1 MGFKEG
7 IRVCAKRSMHHFIGL
22 GFWQAWQMVMLCTSA
37 IIPDGGEGA
46 RLKSIALFAT
56 TVGYLVVI
64 AAYKTKPGLS
74 SSPKALL
81 GAGATMAAGTFLMLF
96 VAFVSDAGLK
106 FVALASALA
115 LMSWGNA
122 ALLIMW
128 GELWET
134 LATGRVGQ
142 HLYLSYAF
150 AFVLFFVAIALP
162 HPVNGLF
169 ACLFPLAS
177 CFILKSCASEPR
189 RRPTSAPLRLED
201 VPFKQFIAFIVLLST
216 LWGVSQKIAP
226 QFITPASSTFF
237 LAESMFVA
245 GIAIAALAANL
256 ALTSP
261 ESESIALYEPIAP
274 AMTLGIVALAI
285 LPEQWAPIGNGIL
298 TMGVYCLD
306 MFLMLTAT
314 DLAFRTGISAALL
327 FGGTVVASRIGTT
340 VGTFFASFALGNE
353 LDDIAKLTLAI
364 ISLGVIVAAATL
376 LFSKADL
383 MKIYEARNARNVSAT
398 GGNPTSPVSSGG
410 KAPTATSAGQN
421 ENASG
426 ATALA
431 MPLTIEAQCAIVV
444 DRAGLTA
451 REAEVL
457 ELLVRGRTVQDICD
471 ELTIAKGTAKH
482 HVSNI
487 YRKLGVGDRRS
498 LYDVVESARE

>member
-7 IRVCAKRSMHHFIGL
+7 IRACAKRSTHHFIGL
-22 GFWQAWQMVMLCTSA
+22 GFWQAWQMVMLCTNA

-56 TVGYLVVI
+56 TAGYLVVI
-64 AAYKTKPGLS
+64 AAYKIKPGLS

-81 GAGATMAAGTFLMLF
+81 SAGVTMAAGTFLMLF

-150 AFVLFFVAIALP
+150 AFVLFFIAIALP
-162 HPVNGLF
+162 HPIDGLF

-177 CFILKSCASEPR
+177 CFILKSCGSEPR
-189 RRPTSAPLRLED
+189 RHPTSAPHRLED

-226 QFITPASSTFF
+226 KFITPASPTFF

-245 GIAIAALAANL
+245 GVAIAALAANL

-261 ESESIALYEPIAP
+261 ESESISLYEPIAP
-274 AMTLGIVALAI
+274 AMALGIVALAI

-340 VGTFFASFALGNE
+340 VGTFFASFVLGNE
-353 LDDIAKLTLAI
+353 LDDVAKLTLAV

-383 MKIYEARNARNVSAT
+383 MKIYEARDARNVSAA
-398 GGNPTSPVSSGG
+398 GGNSTSPTPGG
-410 KAPTATSAGQN
+410 VKAPASANVGQN
-421 ENASG
+421 ESTSG

>member
-1 MGFKEG
+1 MGFKKG
-7 IRVCAKRSMHHFIGL
+7 IRACAKHSTHHFIGL

-37 IIPDGGEGA
+37 IIPDGGEGT

-56 TVGYLVVI
+56 TTGYLVVI
-64 AAYKTKPGLS
+64 AAYKIRPGLS
-74 SSPKALL
+74 SSPRALL
-81 GAGATMAAGTFLMLF
+81 GAGAAMAAGTFLMLF
-96 VAFVSDAGLK
+96 VAFVSDVGLK
-106 FVALASALA
+106 FVALAFALA

-150 AFVLFFVAIALP
+150 AFVLFFVANALP
-162 HPVNGLF
+162 HPIDGLF

-177 CFILKSCASEPR
+177 CFILESCASEPR

-201 VPFKQFIAFIVLLST
+201 VPFKQLIVFIVLLST

-226 QFITPASSTFF
+226 QFVALPDATFF

-245 GIAIAALAANL
+245 GIAIVALAANL

-261 ESESIALYEPIAP
+261 ESESIALYEPVAP
-274 AMTLGIVALAI
+274 AMALGIVALAI
-285 LPEQWAPIGNGIL
+285 LPEQWAPIGNGLL

-306 MFLMLTAT
+306 MLLMLTAT
-314 DLAFRTGISAALL
+314 DLAFRTGISAALI

-340 VGTFFASFALGNE
+340 VGTFFASFVLGNE
-353 LDDIAKLTLAI
+353 LDDVAKLTLAV
-364 ISLGVIVAAATL
+364 ISLGVIVAASTL

-383 MKIYEARNARNVSAT
+383 MKIYEARDTRNASTA
-398 GGNPTSPVSSGG
+398 GENPASLAPGRGKTPV
-410 KAPTATSAGQN
+410 ATSAGKDGN
-421 ENASG
+421 SSG
-426 ATALA
+426 ATVLA
-431 MPLTIEAQCAIVV
+431 MPLTIEAQCDIVV

>member
-1 MGFKEG
+1 MGFKKS
-7 IRVCAKRSMHHFIGL
+7 IRACARRSTHHFIGL

-56 TVGYLVVI
+56 TAGYLVVI
-64 AAYKTKPGLS
+64 AAYKIRPGLS
-74 SSPKALL
+74 SSPRALL
-81 GAGATMAAGTFLMLF
+81 SAGAAMAAGTFLMLF
-96 VAFVSDAGLK
+96 VAFISDVGLK
-106 FVALASALA
+106 FVALAFALA

-150 AFVLFFVAIALP
+150 AFVLFFIAIALP
-162 HPVNGLF
+162 HPIDGLF

-177 CFILKSCASEPR
+177 CLILKSCGSEPR
-189 RRPTSAPLRLED
+189 RRPSSAPLRLGD
-201 VPFKQFIAFIVLLST
+201 VPFKQLIAFIVLLSM

-226 QFITPASSTFF
+226 QFVTLPDATFF

-245 GIAIAALAANL
+245 GVTIAALAANL

-274 AMTLGIVALAI
+274 AMALGIAALAI

-340 VGTFFASFALGNE
+340 VGTFFASFVLGNE
-353 LDDIAKLTLAI
+353 LDDVAKLTLAV

-383 MKIYEARNARNVSAT
+383 MKIYEARNTRNVSAAE
-398 GGNPTSPVSSGG
+398 GNPASPVSSGG
-410 KAPTATSAGQN
+410 KTPIATNN

>member
-1 MGFKEG
+1 MGFKES
-7 IRVCAKRSMHHFIGL
+7 IRACAKRSTHHFIGL

-56 TVGYLVVI
+56 TAGDLVVI
-64 AAYKTKPGLS
+64 AAYNIRPRLS
-74 SSPKALL
+74 SSPRALL
-81 GAGATMAAGTFLMLF
+81 GAGAAMAAGTFLMLF
-96 VAFVSDAGLK
+96 VAFISDAGLK
-106 FVALASALA
+106 FVALAFALA

-150 AFVLFFVAIALP
+150 AFVLFFIAIALP
-162 HPVNGLF
+162 HPMGGLF

-177 CFILKSCASEPR
+177 CLILKSRASEPR

-201 VPFKQFIAFIVLLST
+201 VPFKQLIAFIVLLST
-216 LWGVSQKIAP
+216 LWGVSQKITP
-226 QFITPASSTFF
+226 QFVTPPSSPFF

-245 GIAIAALAANL
+245 GVAIAALAANL

-274 AMTLGIVALAI
+274 AMALGIVALAI
-285 LPEQWAPIGNGIL
+285 LPEQWAPIGNGLL

-314 DLAFRTGISAALL
+314 DLAFRTGISAALI

-340 VGTFFASFALGNE
+340 VGTFFASFVLGNE
-353 LDDIAKLTLAI
+353 FDDIAKLTLAV
-364 ISLGVIVAAATL
+364 ISLGVIVAASTL

-383 MKIYEARNARNVSAT
+383 MKIYEARDARSASSA
-398 GGNPTSPVSSGG
+398 GENPTSTVSKAG
-410 KAPTATSAGQN
+410 KTPATASIYQN
-421 ENASG
+421 ESASG
-426 ATALA
+426 AAVLA
-431 MPLTIEAQCAIVV
+431 MPLTIEAQCTIVV

-457 ELLVRGRTVQDICD
+457 ELLVRGRTVQDICY

>member
-1 MGFKEG
+1 M
-7 IRVCAKRSMHHFIGL
+7 
-22 GFWQAWQMVMLCTSA
+22 
-37 IIPDGGEGA
+37 
-46 RLKSIALFAT
+46 
-56 TVGYLVVI
+56 
-64 AAYKTKPGLS
+64 
-74 SSPKALL
+74 
-81 GAGATMAAGTFLMLF
+81 
-96 VAFVSDAGLK
+96 
-106 FVALASALA
+106 
-115 LMSWGNA
+115 
-122 ALLIMW
+122 
-128 GELWET
+128 
-134 LATGRVGQ
+134 
-142 HLYLSYAF
+142 
-150 AFVLFFVAIALP
+150 
-162 HPVNGLF
+162 
-169 ACLFPLAS
+169 
-177 CFILKSCASEPR
+177 
-189 RRPTSAPLRLED
+189 
-201 VPFKQFIAFIVLLST
+201 PFKQLIVFIVLLST

-226 QFITPASSTFF
+226 QFITPPSSTFF

-245 GIAIAALAANL
+245 GVAIVALAANL

-274 AMTLGIVALAI
+274 AMALGIVALAI
-285 LPEQWAPIGNGIL
+285 LPEEWAPIGNGIL

-340 VGTFFASFALGNE
+340 VGAFFAGFVLGNE
-353 LDDIAKLTLAI
+353 LDDIAKLTLAV
-364 ISLGVIVAAATL
+364 ISLGVIVAASTL

-383 MKIYEARNARNVSAT
+383 MKIYEARDARNTSTT
-398 GGNPTSPVSSGG
+398 GRNPASPAPGGG
-410 KAPTATSAGQN
+410 KAPTAANVGRN
-421 ENASG
+421 ESASG
-426 ATALA
+426 ATVLA